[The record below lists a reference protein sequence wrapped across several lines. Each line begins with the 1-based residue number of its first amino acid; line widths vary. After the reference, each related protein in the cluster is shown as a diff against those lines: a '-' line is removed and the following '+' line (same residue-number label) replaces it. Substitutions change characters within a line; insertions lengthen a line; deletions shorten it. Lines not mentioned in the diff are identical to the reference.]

1 MTDGMAMLQSVK
13 TGGFCCNWHL
23 DFFKGHLVLPRE
35 LLTVFCSY
43 ATSLTTIGLVVFG
56 LH

>member
-23 DFFKGHLVLPRE
+23 DFFKAIW
-35 LLTVFCSY
+35 FCRANY
-43 ATSLTTIGLVVFG
+43 
-56 LH
+56 